1 MLEQFPDDV
10 NYVIKHFPLSNH
22 QFAHQGAMAAL
33 AAGNQGNFWEFHSQL
48 LKNYKQVNEQKV
60 LEIAES
66 LELNMEQF
74 NMDRQSASFRQLIQ
88 EDIENGRKIG
98 VRGTPAVFI
107 NGKRID
113 NKELRNLTRLIR
125 REVNNGVNPAKAE

>member
-1 MLEQFPDDV
+1 
-10 NYVIKHFPLSNH
+10 
-22 QFAHQGAMAAL
+22 
-33 AAGNQGNFWEFHSQL
+33 
-48 LKNYKQVNEQKV
+48 
-60 LEIAES
+60 ES